1 MATVTRKFK
10 ANFECWSARVVEAG
24 EWTAQEIEGLK
35 ELLRKDF
42 TPGPDQVRDATKKI
56 DDHEERY
63 KLWDDYF
70 AAECV

>member
-1 MATVTRKFK
+1 MATVTRQFK
-10 ANFECWSARVVEAG
+10 ANFERWAARVVEAG
-24 EWTAQEIEGLK
+24 EWTEQEIEGLK
-35 ELLRKDF
+35 DLLRKDF
-42 TPGPDQVRDATKKI
+42 TPGPDQVRDTMNKI